1 MQDMR
6 LQITDIG
13 AISHTDMRLDGITVL
28 VGENGTGKSTVCRT
42 LFATIKALRTNLDDV
57 QQTRKANVQNLL
69 EEHLLRSDGYFDLSE
84 NNPNAE
90 ITDKLI
96 RLPLEH
102 VDKATVSSILE
113 DLTVNDKA
121 AARTQ
126 LVEQLVRRLTLAD
139 EAILRQLRFN
149 VLQAEHVRSRGDD
162 KESKGSIAVELADR
176 PLIGLG
182 IHGEVA
188 PNPRSANP
196 DWGISEDATML
207 DDPRLL
213 DDMDFLNPFTMRRVN
228 RNRHTD
234 DLRGKILDSGQTDA
248 ITQLATQKSL
258 SNVLQSL
265 REHAGGELISTRY
278 RLKFKENGVNRELD
292 LQDVSDGRKTFI
304 MLLQLLSNNMLN
316 EDDVLILDEPEIH
329 LHPAWQLDLAQ
340 MLVELRREFHLTILV
355 STHSPYF
362 LEALETYTGKQGL
375 TDDTHYYMMVR
386 DENGS
391 CKSVDITHRLEQAYR
406 VLAEPFDRL
415 ETMENER

>member
-6 LQITDIG
+6 LQITNIG
-13 AISHTDMRLDGITVL
+13 AISHTDMQMDGITVL

-42 LFATIKALRTNLDDV
+42 LFATIKALRKNFDDV
-57 QQTRKANVQNLL
+57 HRTRENNVRNLL

-84 NNPNAE
+84 NNPIAD

-102 VDKATVSSILE
+102 VDKNTVSLILE
-113 DLTVNDKA
+113 DLPVNDKA
-121 AARTQ
+121 AARAQ

-149 VLQAEHVRSRGDD
+149 VLQAEHIRSRGD
-162 KESKGSIAVELADR
+162 EGPVGSIAVQVADS
-176 PLIGLG
+176 PLIGLNIRG
-182 IHGEVA
+182 RVD
-188 PNPRSANP
+188 PNPRSATP

-213 DDMDFLNPFTMRRVN
+213 DDMDFLNPFTMRRAN

-234 DLRGKILDSGQTDA
+234 DLRGKILDSGQADA
-248 ITQLATQKSL
+248 ITQLTIQESL

-278 RLKFKENGVNRELD
+278 HLKFKENGIDRELD

-304 MLLQLLSNNMLN
+304 MLLQLLSNNMLG

-391 CKSVDITHRLEQAYR
+391 CESVDITHRLEQAYR

-415 ETMENER
+415 EAVEDEG

>member
-1 MQDMR
+1 
-6 LQITDIG
+6 
-13 AISHTDMRLDGITVL
+13 MRLDGITVL

-57 QQTRKANVQNLL
+57 RRTREANVRNLL

-84 NNPNAE
+84 NNPIAE
-90 ITDKLI
+90 ITDRLT
-96 RLPLEH
+96 RLPLGQIDE
-102 VDKATVSSILE
+102 AAVSSILE
-113 DLTVNDKA
+113 DLAVNDRA
-121 AARTQ
+121 VARAQ
-126 LVEQLVRRLTLAD
+126 LVERLVRRLTLAD
-139 EAILRQLRFN
+139 EVILRQLRFS
-149 VLQAEHVRSRGDD
+149 VLQAERVRSRGDD
-162 KESKGSIAVELADR
+162 KESKGSIAVELADS

-182 IHGEVA
+182 VHGEVA

-213 DDMDFLNPFTMRRVN
+213 DDMDFLNPFTMRRAT

-248 ITQLATQKSL
+248 ITRLTIQESL

-278 RLKFKENGVNRELD
+278 RLKFKENDVDRELD

-304 MLLQLLSNNMLN
+304 MLLQLLSNNMLG
-316 EDDVLILDEPEIH
+316 EDDVLIPDEPEIH

-362 LEALETYTGKQGL
+362 LEALEAYTGKQGL

-386 DENGS
+386 NEDGS
-391 CKSVDITHRLEQAYR
+391 CEAEDVTGRLERVYG
-406 VLAEPFDRL
+406 VLAAPFDRL
-415 ETMENER
+415 EAEAEE